1 MKALSVLEQD
11 PYAGHALTGSLRGA
25 RSFEFSLPGGAY
37 RAAYV
42 VLEEA
47 GEPICLVFLVGPHE
61 GFYQKAERR
70 PEALRRLGV
79 I

>member
-1 MKALSVLEQD
+1 MKALSVLEQA
-11 PYAGHALTGSLRGA
+11 PYSGHALTGSLRGA

-42 VLEEA
+42 VLEETE
-47 GEPICLVFLVGPHE
+47 GPVCLVFLVGSHE
-61 GFYQKAERR
+61 GFYEKAERR
-70 PEALRRLGV
+70 MEALRRLGV